1 MQSAAVHMQ
10 SARGEVMRYG
20 LSAAERRAW
29 ERDGFFVRRRVFAPD
44 EVARL
49 CEAAEQVVAR
59 AEAALRCAERYEID
73 GNGYAEARIAGRA
86 ATVQLEHGAPVQCE
100 AEVRGHGEAAAPLP
114 IRVIEPFHALHPA
127 FEALVDDARLTEP
140 MRDLVGGPVAL
151 FTDKLN
157 LKRPRVGSSFGWHQD
172 SPYWMHFCNHLDQL
186 PNVLLA
192 LDSAAPHN
200 GCLRLVRGSHRRGP
214 LPGRSGEGV
223 LGPLF
228 THPAHF
234 DESAAE
240 PIVLPAGGA
249 VFFSPHSVHGSQPN
263 ASGDPRRALV
273 LTYQPA
279 GLRMFKVNRVR
290 NAAAGG
296 AAGEAAAGDA
306 QSSDSAACSK
316 AARNSA

>member
-1 MQSAAVHMQ
+1 MQVTV
-10 SARGEVMRYG
+10 RGEGLRYG
-20 LSAAERRAW
+20 VSAAERRAW
-29 ERDGFFVRRRVFAPD
+29 ERDGFFVRRRVFAAG

-59 AEAALRCAERYEID
+59 AEAALRGAERYEID
-73 GNGYAEARIAGRA
+73 GNGYAEAQIAGRA
-86 ATVQLEHGAPVQCE
+86 ATVQLEHGAPGSGG
-100 AEVRGHGEAAAPLP
+100 AMP

-127 FEALVDDARLTEP
+127 FEALVDDARLAEP

-172 SPYWMHFCNHLDQL
+172 SPYWMHFCDHLDQL

-240 PIVLPAGGA
+240 PIVLPVGGA
-249 VFFSPHSVHGSQPN
+249 VFFSPHAVHGSQPN

-296 AAGEAAAGDA
+296 AAGEAGAGNA

-316 AARNSA
+316 AARSSA

>member
-1 MQSAAVHMQ
+1 MQAAAVSMQ
-10 SARGEVMRYG
+10 AARGGGLLYG
-20 LSAAERRAW
+20 VSAAERRAW
-29 ERDGFFVRRRVFAPD
+29 ERDGFFVRPKIFASG
-44 EVARL
+44 EVQRL

-59 AEAALRCAERYEID
+59 AEAALRGAERYEID
-73 GNGYAEARIAGRA
+73 GNGYAEARIAGCA
-86 ATVQLEHGAPVQCE
+86 ATVQLEHGAPGR
-100 AEVRGHGEAAAPLP
+100 RGA

-127 FEALVDDARLTEP
+127 FEALVDDARLTDP

-157 LKRPRVGSSFGWHQD
+157 LKRPRVGSRFGWHQD
-172 SPYWMHFCNHLDQL
+172 SPYWMHFCAHLDQL

-192 LDSAAPHN
+192 LDAAAPHN

-249 VFFSPHSVHGSQPN
+249 VFFSPHAVHGSQPN
-263 ASGDPRRALV
+263 VSDHPRRALV

-279 GLRMFKVNRVR
+279 GLRMFKVDRVR

-296 AAGEAAAGDA
+296 EVGAVVANAGAA

-316 AARNSA
+316 AARSSA

>member
-10 SARGEVMRYG
+10 SARGEGRRYG
-20 LSAAERRAW
+20 VSAEERRAW
-29 ERDGFFVRRRVFAPD
+29 ERDGFFVRRRVFAPG
-44 EVARL
+44 EVKRL

-59 AEAALRCAERYEID
+59 AEAALRGAERYEID
-73 GNGYAEARIAGRA
+73 GNGYAETRIAGRA
-86 ATVQLEHGAPVQCE
+86 ATVQLEHGAPGR
-100 AEVRGHGEAAAPLP
+100 RGA

-127 FEALVDDARLTEP
+127 FEALVDDARLAEP

-172 SPYWMHFCNHLDQL
+172 SPYWRHFCDHLDQL

-192 LDSAAPHN
+192 LDFAAPHN

-249 VFFSPHSVHGSQPN
+249 VFFSPHAVHGSQPN

-279 GLRMFKVNRVR
+279 GLRMFKVDRVR

-296 AAGEAAAGDA
+296 AVGEAGAGDA